1 MERLVS
7 GVWRYLVGDVGSP
20 LSGSLDYSDDSLGG
34 SMQSDDLLHGG
45 VDQIRIVV
53 GRSSSV
59 HVYART

>member
-1 MERLVS
+1 MERLVG
-7 GVWRYLVGDVGSP
+7 GVRRYMVGDAGNP
-20 LSGSLDYSDDSLGG
+20 LNGSLDCSDGSLGG
-34 SMQSDDLLHGG
+34 SMQSDGLLHGG